1 MGLQLMKKIIALLIS
16 LSVLLSFTA
25 CGGRSQ
31 QEDTPKE
38 PQVQLVRGN
47 YNEDKTVFTNES
59 MGITVNVP
67 QDWYIFSDNDIAEWF
82 LDGVTGDEY
91 SAWTQE
97 DFAQQITIPDMAMQD
112 LFTGANINLQY
123 ENLDVSAN
131 GLDIDEEHYA
141 KLSQKQ
147 LNGLGFNYEYSDLND
162 VQLNGQDY
170 KWFSATGSNDGLTF
184 TQYFIMRRV
193 DNYMVVFV
201 TTSYED
207 HDVQFFFDMFR

>member
-1 MGLQLMKKIIALLIS
+1 MKKIIALLIS
-16 LSVLLSFTA
+16 LSVSLSFTA

-38 PQVQLVRGN
+38 PQVQLVLGS

>member
-1 MGLQLMKKIIALLIS
+1 MKKIIALLIS

-25 CGGRSQ
+25 CGGRPR

-38 PQVQLVRGN
+38 PQVQLVRGS

-131 GLDIDEEHYA
+131 GLDIDEEYYA

-147 LNGLGFNYEYSDLND
+147 LNGLGFDYEYSDLND

-170 KWFSATGSNDGLTF
+170 KWFSATGSNDDLTF

>member
-1 MGLQLMKKIIALLIS
+1 MKKIIALLVS

-38 PQVQLVRGN
+38 PQVQLVLGS

>member
-1 MGLQLMKKIIALLIS
+1 MGLQLMKKIIALLVS

-38 PQVQLVRGN
+38 PQVQLVLGS
-47 YNEDKTVFTNES
+47 YNEDKTIFTNES
-59 MGITVNVP
+59 MGITVTVP

-147 LNGLGFNYEYSDLND
+147 LNGLGFDYEYSDLND

>member
-1 MGLQLMKKIIALLIS
+1 MKKIIALLIS

-25 CGGRSQ
+25 CGGRPR

-38 PQVQLVRGN
+38 PQVQLVLGS

-59 MGITVNVP
+59 MGITVTVP

>member
-1 MGLQLMKKIIALLIS
+1 MKKIIALLIS

>member
-1 MGLQLMKKIIALLIS
+1 MKKIIALLVS
-16 LSVLLSFTA
+16 LSVLISFTA

-38 PQVQLVRGN
+38 PQVQLVLGS

-59 MGITVNVP
+59 MGITVTVP